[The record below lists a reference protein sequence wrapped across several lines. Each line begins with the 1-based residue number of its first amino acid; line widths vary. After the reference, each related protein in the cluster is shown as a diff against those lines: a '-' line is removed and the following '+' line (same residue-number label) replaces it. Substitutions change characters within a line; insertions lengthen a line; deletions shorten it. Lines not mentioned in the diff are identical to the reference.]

1 LPLLCPHKYRSG
13 EITISGAIRDF
24 LEKILKT
31 ESELNAV
38 VLVRETEKPE
48 IKVETRPGYGTPL
61 AA

>member
-1 LPLLCPHKYRSG
+1 MSSYSD
-13 EITISGAIRDF
+13 IR
-24 LEKILKT
+24 ILQT
-31 ESELNAV
+31 FYDNVQDAV